1 MEKAKPNLKKN
12 NKTKKIDK
20 QFEGHH
26 RHTHLQGPSTATFMV
41 LTTWCN
47 IPTDFTSGV
56 FPSSPVVF
64 SLLSPNFVM
73 ADSLCRSLN
82 SCSLEP
88 KIHKPMNTGESTKH
102 NRAGVVLKEKKS
114 NSK

>member
-20 QFEGHH
+20 QFEGHDS
-26 RHTHLQGPSTATFMV
+26 HTHLQGPSTATLMV

-73 ADSLCRSLN
+73 ADSLCRYIKLLQS
-82 SCSLEP
+82 
-88 KIHKPMNTGESTKH
+88 GTKDPQTYKH
-102 NRAGVVLKEKKS
+102 GRIYEAQ
-114 NSK
+114 

>member
-26 RHTHLQGPSTATFMV
+26 RHTHLQGPSTATLMV

-56 FPSSPVVF
+56 FPSFPQF
-64 SLLSPNFVM
+64 CNGRFFVQV
-73 ADSLCRSLN
+73 
-82 SCSLEP
+82 
-88 KIHKPMNTGESTKH
+88 H
-102 NRAGVVLKEKKS
+102 
-114 NSK
+114 

>member
-20 QFEGHH
+20 QFEGNDS
-26 RHTHLQGPSTATFMV
+26 HTHVQGPSTATLMV

-56 FPSSPVVF
+56 FF
-64 SLLSPNFVM
+64 FSPNFVM
-73 ADSLCRSLN
+73 ADSLCRYIKFLQSGT
-82 SCSLEP
+82 
-88 KIHKPMNTGESTKH
+88 KRST
-102 NRAGVVLKEKKS
+102 NL
-114 NSK
+114 